1 MCGWI
6 RARSMVGWGG
16 EIERGARVCG
26 WGDEDGQMS

>member
-16 EIERGARVCG
+16 EIEGLGSVAGVMKM
-26 WGDEDGQMS
+26 DK